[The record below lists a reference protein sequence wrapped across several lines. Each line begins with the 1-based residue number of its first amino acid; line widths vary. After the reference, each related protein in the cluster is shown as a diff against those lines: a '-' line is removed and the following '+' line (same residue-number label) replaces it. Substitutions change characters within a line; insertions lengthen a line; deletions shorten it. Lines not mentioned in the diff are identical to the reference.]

1 MEVDS
6 SNDAMGEIEQT
17 MEAVSLKLGVS
28 ERQPLRQVAGAVTA
42 LNVVMTLLGL
52 GMVVASFIANGGT
65 INLAPHLY
73 VHFFIALVF
82 NIFGLLIL
90 KRHPQHTVGWLI
102 MLVGF
107 TAALHFL
114 INGYRAFDED
124 VLVGNPDT
132 MLNLAI
138 LLNHIVWWPIQI
150 VPYTLVLLYFPDGK
164 LLSPRWRIVVIITV
178 LGILFGMITGFHPG
192 PVPEWGIT
200 EPNPA
205 GIKGSERFLEGLATV
220 YTVLLQSGVLG
231 SLMGVVVRF
240 RRSTGIER
248 VQMKWLVYA
257 VMAAISFLI
266 ILYLIYYLSPDKS
279 SSVQLIYIFPSLLV
293 FVVPV
298 TCTIAIVRHRLWD
311 IDILIN
317 RTLVYGILTAS
328 IVTLYVTMVSG
339 LGILFRSQGN
349 LLISLVATGFVAVLF
364 QPIRERLQSAINH
377 LLYGERD
384 DPAAVLTQLAHHLEA
399 AETPAAILPNLVQ
412 TIAHLLKIPY
422 VAIWLPVAADQMEPV
437 AVWGE
442 ASDPMQTIPLTYQKE
457 AIGHLVVAPR
467 GPQEQFNRHEQDL
480 LATIAALTATTVR
493 AVQLSDELRRSRQ
506 RIVSAREEERRRL
519 RRDLHDGLGPQL
531 ASQTLGLEA
540 VAQLMP
546 TNPEKAQALLESLK
560 TQAQDAIQ
568 DVRRLIYDLRPPALD
583 DLGLIEALRQSTSR
597 YETGALRFRFDAP
610 ATLPELPAAVEM
622 AVYRIAQEG
631 MTNVVRHAEATLCT
645 VRLFCIDAYVIV
657 EVCDNGRG
665 LPPNHHSGVGLQA
678 IKERTTELNGQYTIE
693 LLPDGGTL
701 VQARLPLEVYHE

>member
-1 MEVDS
+1 
-6 SNDAMGEIEQT
+6 
-17 MEAVSLKLGVS
+17 MEAVGLELSIP
-28 ERQPLRQVAGAVTA
+28 ERQPLRQFARLVTV
-42 LNVVMTLLGL
+42 LNVAMTLVGL
-52 GMVVASFIANGGT
+52 GMVIASFIANGGT
-65 INLAPHLY
+65 VNLPPHLY
-73 VHFFIALVF
+73 IHFFIALVF
-82 NIFGLLIL
+82 SIFALLIL

-107 TAALHFL
+107 AAAFQFL
-114 INGYRAFDED
+114 IKGYIAFDKD
-124 VLVGNPDT
+124 VLIGNPDT
-132 MLNLAI
+132 VLNLAI
-138 LLNHIVWWPIQI
+138 LLNHIVWWPIQV
-150 VPYTLVLLYFPDGK
+150 VPYTLVLLYFPDGR
-164 LLSPRWRIVVIITV
+164 LLSARWRIVAIITV
-178 LGILFGMITGFHPG
+178 LGMLFGMITGFHPG
-192 PVPEWGIT
+192 PIPEWGIT

-205 GIKGSERFLEGLATV
+205 GIKGSEHFLEGLAVV
-220 YTVLLQSGVLG
+220 YSVLLLIGGLG
-231 SLMGVVVRF
+231 SPLAVYLRF

-257 VMAAISFLI
+257 ALVSIAFILMLYI
-266 ILYLIYYLSPDKS
+266 IYLFSSDKLA
-279 SSVQLIYIFPSLLV
+279 SVQLLYIFPSLLV
-293 FVVPV
+293 FIVPV
-298 TCTIAIVRHRLWD
+298 TCTIAILRHGLWD

-317 RTLVYGILTAS
+317 RALVYGVLTAS
-328 IVTLYVTMVSG
+328 VVAIYVAMVTG
-339 LGILFRSQGN
+339 LGALFESQGS
-349 LLISLVATGFVAVLF
+349 LLISLLATGFVAVVF
-364 QPIRERLQSAINH
+364 QPMRERLQHAVNR

-399 AETPAAILPNLVQ
+399 ADTSTAILPNLVQ

-437 AVWGE
+437 AAWGE

-457 AIGHLVVAPR
+457 AIGHLVVTPR

-480 LATIAALTATTVR
+480 LATIAALSATTVR

-560 TQAQDAIQ
+560 TQAQDAIL
-568 DVRRLIYDLRPPALD
+568 DVRRLVYDLRPPALD
-583 DLGLIEALRQSTSR
+583 DLGLIGALRQSASH
-597 YETGALRFRFDAP
+597 YETGVLRFSFDVPQA
-610 ATLPELPAAVEM
+610 LPELPAAIET
-622 AVYRIAQEG
+622 AVYRIAQEA

-645 VRLFCIDAYVIV
+645 TRLSYTDTQVIV

-665 LPPNHHSGVGLQA
+665 LSQNHHSGVGLQA

-701 VQARLPLEVYHE
+701 VQARLPLEVNGG